1 MTPQINKRV
10 LCRVEGKMYDSKDPI
25 LIKIKITTITI
36 TITIVGMKLMV

>member
-25 LIKIKITTITI
+25 FKNNKNNNYLLTTNVTIKF
-36 TITIVGMKLMV
+36 